1 LKVPAAFAAVLLTT
15 RDPGERSVSRDVQ
28 HCLPSPIIWRRPYRT
43 GSPLRKQIGRRKN
56 SGFPRS
62 CGINYAAPGSTL
74 AINTGVYD
82 MDPKSQSQEMLRYE
96 PEAWKG
102 DDDFS
107 QGGCLLPVRDH
118 PTDPN
123 VREQCRLL
131 DLLGKINYR
140 ILSGNRVYV
149 EVGGVVY
156 KTLYGG
162 YWRSVFT
169 GIEHYLLRCEQ
180 VSGGAWTDDA
190 AAVDL
195 PIAYSKE
202 GWTASGHSLSFILN
216 RDSTETPEPLLN
228 RLRRFTAY
236 ARR

>member
-1 LKVPAAFAAVLLTT
+1 MDHKN
-15 RDPGERSVSRDVQ
+15 Q
-28 HCLPSPIIWRRPYRT
+28 RR
-43 GSPLRKQIGRRKN
+43 Q
-56 SGFPRS
+56 
-62 CGINYAAPGSTL
+62 
-74 AINTGVYD
+74 
-82 MDPKSQSQEMLRYE
+82 MLQYE
-96 PEAWKG
+96 PEAWR
-102 DDDFS
+102 DDDHRS
-107 QGGCLLPVRDH
+107 TQSGPVFPH
-118 PTDPN
+118 NPSPTDPD

-180 VSGGAWTDDA
+180 VSGVAWTDDTS
-190 AAVDL
+190 AVDL